1 MLTFLHAAVALPVD
15 YLQRA
20 LACFSSSSCPA
31 LHLSPLPSLNLSVTE
46 LKKNDCLS
54 HLNPLLFSASNL
66 QSRAKYSGYF
76 KESTVQTA
84 PLFLQ
89 EDGQKESGNW
99 NL

>member
-1 MLTFLHAAVALPVD
+1 MLAFLHAAVALPVD
-15 YLQRA
+15 YLQSA
-20 LACFSSSSCPA
+20 LSCFSSRSCPA
-31 LHLSPLPSLNLSVTE
+31 LRLSPLPSLNPSITE

-54 HLNPLLFSASNL
+54 HLNPLLFSSSDL

-89 EDGQKESGNW
+89 EDGQKESGN
-99 NL
+99 